1 METKKCNKC
10 NLDKPVTEYYKD
22 KSKKDGLTT
31 FCIECKSQSNKIS
44 HQKNIEKRLV
54 KAKEYREKNK
64 DKIKERD
71 KKYYQ
76 NNKQNYSEKAKL
88 YRELNSDKI
97 KENAKI
103 YYQENKDKIMERYFD
118 NRETELIRMKNWK
131 KENREKL
138 AEYQRKYYNERR
150 KNNPLFK
157 LQLNIRS
164 LIRLSIKNKGLKKK
178 SKTQQILGCSFE
190 DFKNHLESKFEP
202 WMNWDNYGLYNGEPN
217 YGWDI
222 DHIIPSSSAL
232 NEEELLKLNHFS
244 NLQPLCSYINRDVK
258 IDNY

>member
-22 KSKKDGLTT
+22 KSKKDGLVT
-31 FCIECKSQSNKIS
+31 FCIECKSLGSKLS
-44 HQKNIEKRLV
+44 YEKNAKKRLKKAKEYREKYKNDINHNNREYYNLNKEV
-54 KAKEYREKNK
+54 YSKKAKEYREKNK
-64 DKIKERD
+64 
-71 KKYYQ
+71 
-76 NNKQNYSEKAKL
+76 
-88 YRELNSDKI
+88 DKI

-131 KENREKL
+131 KQNREKL
-138 AEYQRKYYNERR
+138 AEYQRNYYNERR

-190 DFKNHLESKFEP
+190 EFKNHLESKFEP